1 LYLGVQQRD
10 VLRGEFESAGEST
23 PAELHEAYLERL
35 RETVEAVGAE
45 RVARQSGLDD
55 EVVFGLADGGS
66 PELTLEAAA
75 AVLATDPGMPPGE
88 SIAAEARDILLMGMT
103 TAVVDVDALA
113 AGLGV
118 DRDPKELQQK
128 VEGRQPVTLAEYAHI
143 HAFLERQ

>member
-1 LYLGVQQRD
+1 M
-10 VLRGEFESAGEST
+10 LRGEFESAGEST

-35 RETVEAVGAE
+35 GETIATVGAE
-45 RVARQSGLDD
+45 TVAKRSGVDD
-55 EVVFGLADGGS
+55 EVVLAIAGGET

-75 AVLATDPGMPPGE
+75 AILAAGPEMPPGE

-113 AGLGV
+113 AGV
-118 DRDPKELQQK
+118 DVDLDPRELQQK
-128 VEGRQPVTLAEYAHI
+128 VEGRHPVTLTEYAHV